1 MIVNVDDIIYKIQD
15 IPGISRLPF
24 VSRFAHNEEVEEEEE
39 VFKLQGKLYVLLV
52 DDQEED
58 LAKLKNV
65 FENAGALVTTAD
77 SGVAALECAR
87 KDKFNLILVAKN
99 MHRMDGVQFMKNLM
113 NSPDNKNRDTAVI
126 LMLRRREP
134 RHPEEFLEYGF
145 ERTLMKPIGVN
156 TVMSVIISKAT
167 KNMLPENEVM
177 LRTIQEDAEKEQMLS
192 DAGIDFQ
199 ETLDACKGDVR
210 KLYAYILKFCKLTED
225 IKDRMP
231 DELLDGDTMK
241 YMEDA
246 RTMRDISLKAG
257 AERLYDFFDD
267 HVNMAKD
274 ESLEIAA
281 KNYPALERE
290 WDYIY
295 NCFTKFNNTLGIDTS
310 ILYEADKP
318 DLT

>member
-1 MIVNVDDIIYKIQD
+1 
-15 IPGISRLPF
+15 
-24 VSRFAHNEEVEEEEE
+24 
-39 VFKLQGKLYVLLV
+39 
-52 DDQEED
+52 
-58 LAKLKNV
+58 
-65 FENAGALVTTAD
+65 
-77 SGVAALECAR
+77 
-87 KDKFNLILVAKN
+87 
-99 MHRMDGVQFMKNLM
+99 
-113 NSPDNKNRDTAVI
+113 
-126 LMLRRREP
+126 
-134 RHPEEFLEYGF
+134 
-145 ERTLMKPIGVN
+145 
-156 TVMSVIISKAT
+156 
-167 KNMLPENEVM
+167 
-177 LRTIQEDAEKEQMLS
+177 
-192 DAGIDFQ
+192 
-199 ETLDACKGDVR
+199 
-210 KLYAYILKFCKLTED
+210 
-225 IKDRMP
+225 
-231 DELLDGDTMK
+231 MK